1 MIPYS
6 YIATNSY
13 LDVNIQGTLNLLE
26 VAKQMNL
33 KKITHVSSSEVYGSA
48 QFLPISE
55 KHPINPQSPYAALQV
70 AADHLVSAF
79 HKSFNLPIS
88 IVRPFN
94 TFGPRQSL
102 RAVIPSIALQI
113 INKSSINIGSLGPKR
128 DFTYV
133 NDTVNGIL
141 KIHESKITEGK
152 VLNVGSGF
160 SISIGEIIEVCSKII
175 GKK

>member
-1 MIPYS
+1 M
-6 YIATNSY
+6 
-13 LDVNIQGTLNLLE
+13 
-26 VAKQMNL
+26 
-33 KKITHVSSSEVYGSA
+33 
-48 QFLPISE
+48 
-55 KHPINPQSPYAALQV
+55 
-70 AADHLVSAF
+70 
-79 HKSFNLPIS
+79 
-88 IVRPFN
+88 
-94 TFGPRQSL
+94 
-102 RAVIPSIALQI
+102 QI

-175 GKK
+175 GKKVKIIVDKKRIRPTNSEVDHLL